1 MGDRALNS
9 QDVLHLWGASSLG
22 GRGAP
27 APPSPNPSLIG
38 QTEPT
43 NLELLCEGSWQSVRV
58 CLAGRRISAVRK
70 PFEHGPVATVLAM
83 VGGWG
88 HRSVDRSIASDGAVR
103 ELAF

>member
-1 MGDRALNS
+1 M
-9 QDVLHLWGASSLG
+9 
-22 GRGAP
+22 
-27 APPSPNPSLIG
+27 
-38 QTEPT
+38 
-43 NLELLCEGSWQSVRV
+43 

-83 VGGWG
+83 VGGRG